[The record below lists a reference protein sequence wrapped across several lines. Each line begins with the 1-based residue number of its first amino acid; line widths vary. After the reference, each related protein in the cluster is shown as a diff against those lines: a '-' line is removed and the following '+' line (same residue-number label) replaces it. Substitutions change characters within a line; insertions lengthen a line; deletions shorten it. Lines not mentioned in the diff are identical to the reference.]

1 MSSAFAYSRCPTAP
15 ARLPGVPSRFLRKTT
30 KLKQPLMHGIAYTSV
45 QKKPGLLDVTLCSS
59 NGNLAE
65 APEEE
70 RALAAHRR
78 AVISRL
84 MDSLLSRDKVKVDMA
99 EHFLL
104 SLQESI
110 PPCAISVVTE
120 SVAYQA
126 AHKLNRPPGP
136 AFSAL

>member
-1 MSSAFAYSRCPTAP
+1 M
-15 ARLPGVPSRFLRKTT
+15 
-30 KLKQPLMHGIAYTSV
+30 
-45 QKKPGLLDVTLCSS
+45 TLCSS

-70 RALAAHRR
+70 HALAAHRQ
-78 AVISRL
+78 AVISGL
-84 MDSLLSRDKVKVDMA
+84 MDSRLSRDKVKVDMA

-104 SLQESI
+104 SLQVSI

-126 AHKLNRPPGP
+126 ACKLNRPPGP
-136 AFSAL
+136 AFSELWAAHETRAVFLASPRPLEVIRDGGLAVQMFVQVLFSFSTSLE

>member
-1 MSSAFAYSRCPTAP
+1 M
-15 ARLPGVPSRFLRKTT
+15 
-30 KLKQPLMHGIAYTSV
+30 
-45 QKKPGLLDVTLCSS
+45 TLCSI

-65 APEEE
+65 ALEEE

-84 MDSLLSRDKVKVDMA
+84 MDSRLSRDKVKVDMA

-110 PPCAISVVTE
+110 PPCAISVVTK

-126 AHKLNRPPGP
+126 ARKLNRPPGP
-136 AFSAL
+136 AFPEL